1 MDIYKKRIKKYK
13 KRVKMAL
20 LVLYSVK
27 KVNEGIGVWLHFGY
41 SLNEEAATSFLSRVI
56 LRPYRFDSGLRHD
69 LKDFKFS
76 VSESLEFF
84 LYNICTNYDNLL
96 TIS

>member
-27 KVNEGIGVWLHFGY
+27 KVNEGIGVWLQ
-41 SLNEEAATSFLSRVI
+41 
-56 LRPYRFDSGLRHD
+56 
-69 LKDFKFS
+69 LK
-76 VSESLEFF
+76 
-84 LYNICTNYDNLL
+84 
-96 TIS
+96 

>member
-41 SLNEEAATSFLSRVI
+41 SLNEEAATSFLSTSRTGSIPVCGI
-56 LRPYRFDSGLRHD
+56 RLRC
-69 LKDFKFS
+69 LKP
-76 VSESLEFF
+76 L
-84 LYNICTNYDNLL
+84 
-96 TIS
+96 

>member
-41 SLNEEAATSFLSRVI
+41 SLNEEAATSFLWAFPRSRKGSIPVCGI
-56 LRPYRFDSGLRHD
+56 
-69 LKDFKFS
+69 K
-76 VSESLEFF
+76 
-84 LYNICTNYDNLL
+84 
-96 TIS
+96 

>member
-1 MDIYKKRIKKYK
+1 LIIYEVNNNKKRIKKYK

-56 LRPYRFDSGLRHD
+56 LRPYRFDSGLRH
-69 LKDFKFS
+69 
-76 VSESLEFF
+76 
-84 LYNICTNYDNLL
+84 
-96 TIS
+96 

>member
-27 KVNEGIGVWLHFGY
+27 KVNEGIGVWLHFECV
-41 SLNEEAATSFLSRVI
+41 NN
-56 LRPYRFDSGLRHD
+56 
-69 LKDFKFS
+69 S
-76 VSESLEFF
+76 V
-84 LYNICTNYDNLL
+84 
-96 TIS
+96 

>member
-41 SLNEEAATSFLSRVI
+41 SLNEEAASTFLITGYFRT
-56 LRPYRFDSGLRHD
+56 FW
-69 LKDFKFS
+69 
-76 VSESLEFF
+76 
-84 LYNICTNYDNLL
+84 NIFITF
-96 TIS
+96 